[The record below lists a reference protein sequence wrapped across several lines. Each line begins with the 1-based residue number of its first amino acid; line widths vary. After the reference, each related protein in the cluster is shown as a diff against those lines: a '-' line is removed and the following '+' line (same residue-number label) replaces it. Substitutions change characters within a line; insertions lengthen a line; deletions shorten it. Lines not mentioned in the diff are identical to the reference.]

1 MRSPKLCLLF
11 IAATVAAVSASHAQ
25 SVIENG
31 NFENAGDP
39 FKGWITDYAWAGN
52 SNYMAN
58 KTHVSIVADGAHKN
72 VVKMD
77 SPGEEGVKM
86 ECRAFPLEPGFRYVC
101 NLDVKGGDYR
111 IYFAGYRWA
120 PGVQPHENPE
130 LGELRL
136 VYQSKVAQNTAGNA
150 WKQEKLELPG
160 VALSPQALEHLKQV
174 RFLTVYIWFHTPGF
188 VDNVTVTKDADP
200 AMKF

>member
-11 IAATVAAVSASHAQ
+11 IAATVAAVSASRAQ

-31 NFENAGDP
+31 GFENAGDP

-86 ECRAFPLEPGFRYVC
+86 ECRAFALEPGFRYVC
-101 NLDVKGGDYR
+101 NLEVKGGDYR

-150 WKQEKLELPG
+150 WKQEKMELPG

-188 VDNVTVTKDADP
+188 VDNVTVTKVADP